1 MRRFILFLGQCA
13 LEIYEYIISV
23 EWVSAYIHFVKNV
36 CNVQAEKIALEY
48 YMRSVLMKLYSV
60 GTRQPSCGPRFGRIR
75 TCWPDLGVK
84 DRIRPC
90 INYTQQKNAQLRKN
104 IVLLAQF
111 VILNIFLYHKERLGL
126 VQFFCLILFCYFYI
140 FVILERDENRFFQPV
155 VLLIK
160 LV

>member
-1 MRRFILFLGQCA
+1 MTGLVCMPRFILFLGQCA

-75 TCWPDLGVK
+75 TCLAGSRREGPD
-84 DRIRPC
+84 P
-90 INYTQQKNAQLRKN
+90 AM
-104 IVLLAQF
+104 
-111 VILNIFLYHKERLGL
+111 H
-126 VQFFCLILFCYFYI
+126 
-140 FVILERDENRFFQPV
+140 
-155 VLLIK
+155 
-160 LV
+160 